1 MIQRFF
7 RARVIATYK
16 NFNYQPGQRQRKWKE
31 RFTPQVTYLYAYAR
45 MTSFIEGRSIREIF
59 PISDPIKHQTPL
71 IQGRHGISEEVVQ
84 QDLGFVGN
92 KKM

>member
-1 MIQRFF
+1 M
-7 RARVIATYK
+7 
-16 NFNYQPGQRQRKWKE
+16 
-31 RFTPQVTYLYAYAR
+31 YLYADAS

-59 PISDPIKHQTPL
+59 LIGDPIKYQTPL
-71 IQGRHGISEEVVQ
+71 IQGRRGIPEEVVQ